1 MTFSQSSSAASSA
14 GVSDRAMPALQT
26 RMSTR
31 PFSAITRAAAASTC
45 FEFGDLH
52 LDDVGRVALGFH
64 RRLRLPRRLEI
75 AVGDIDMGA
84 GLGQRLHAGEAN
96 PLPAAGDD
104 GDATLEI
111 EAIQIHGPEASIAMS
126 SAHPVAAVDAERLR
140 DDGAADR
147 PCPCHRTRPLRAQ
160 VGALRAQGLSDR

>member
-1 MTFSQSSSAASSA
+1 MTFSQCSSVTSSA

-52 LDDVGRVALGFH
+52 LDDVGGVAFGFH
-64 RRLRLPRRLEI
+64 RRLRLPRRLQI
-75 AVGDIDMGA
+75 AVGDIDVGSR
-84 GLGQRLHAGEAN
+84 LGQRFHAGKAN

-104 GDATLEI
+104 RDAAFEI
-111 EAIQIHGPEASIAMS
+111 EAIEIHGPEASRRCRQLIQLPPS
-126 SAHPVAAVDAERLR
+126 
-140 DDGAADR
+140 
-147 PCPCHRTRPLRAQ
+147 T
-160 VGALRAQGLSDR
+160 LSVCATT